1 MRQIVRFIA
10 LLLIAPLFV
19 AHQNV
24 WAASSSK
31 QPLKKQYSVGM
42 SGKYSSSL
50 SMRRTYKAAKRKK
63 ATRKAKV
70 KRITAGSA
78 RIYSYRPEKLVRVDF
93 SKVDFQ
99 FTGATNADFSGPMP
113 ASETVCAKQPC
124 GFEAMQFF
132 MHAEVEAEKEISD
145 ALVHFYSQN
154 PAFIW
159 SDNGTI
165 NEQAEAVLA
174 YFAKAGEDG
183 LNPVEYIPVLPDT
196 TLEGEVQTQ
205 ALAAFDMMLS
215 ARVLR
220 YISDARG
227 GRIVADR
234 LSAYHDLPRKPVA
247 FDEVLAE
254 IRNSSNPAQVLA
266 SYQPQSKWYV
276 ALKSELAA
284 LGKANISA
292 SSRIKPDVLIRP
304 GDAHA
309 ELPKIIALLKTQT
322 SQAFMQKF
330 HDVLEVYADSTT
342 YDTKLKPA
350 VKAYQAEAGK
360 VADGIIGPITVA
372 ALQGETLPVRQ
383 QRIIYAMERLRW
395 LPHEF
400 SDRYVFVNQP
410 AFEAQYFEDGLEKL
424 AMKAVIGSERY
435 PTNFFYDT
443 IRLVVFNP
451 YWGVPRS
458 IVMGEMMP
466 RILADPSYL
475 TRNGYEV
482 YNRNGKKVSPHN
494 VNWRSVVR
502 GNYNVSI
509 RQRPGPHNAL
519 GELKILFPNK
529 HDIYLHDT
537 PAKSSFMRDMRAISH
552 GCVRLSKPRD
562 MAAAVMGVQKDELQS
577 YFGKKERA
585 VTLRE
590 TVPVYLTYFTAWP
603 DAATHEIKYYDDVYG
618 LDRAMQQADEIIYR
632 GRHGTLARQGG

>member
-10 LLLIAPLFV
+10 LLLIAQLFAV
-19 AHQNV
+19 HQNV

-31 QPLKKQYSVGM
+31 QPLKKQYIAGM

-63 ATRKAKV
+63 AARKAAA
-70 KRITAGSA
+70 KRITVGSA
-78 RIYSYRPEKLVRVDF
+78 KIYPYRPEKLVRVDF

-99 FTGATNADFSGPMP
+99 FTGATNADFTGPMP
-113 ASETVCAKQPC
+113 ASETVCVKQPC
-124 GFEAMQFF
+124 GFDAMRFF
-132 MHAEVEAEKEISD
+132 LHAEIKAEKEISD

-159 SDNGTI
+159 SDNGMI
-165 NEQAEAVLA
+165 NKQAEAVLA
-174 YFAKAGEDG
+174 YFARAGEDG
-183 LNPVEYIPVLPDT
+183 LNPVEYIPELPDM
-196 TLEGEVQTQ
+196 TLEGEAQTQ
-205 ALAAFDMMLS
+205 ALAAFDIMLS

-227 GRIVADR
+227 GRMIANR
-234 LSAYHDLPRKPVA
+234 LSAYHDLPRKPIA
-247 FDEVLAE
+247 FDEALTE
-254 IRNSSNPAQVLA
+254 IRNSNNPAQMLG

-284 LGKANISA
+284 LGKANTA
-292 SSRIKPDVLIRP
+292 SSRIEPDVLIRP
-304 GDAHA
+304 GEVHP
-309 ELPKIIALLKTQT
+309 ELPKIMALLKTQT
-322 SQAFMQKF
+322 SQAFMEKF
-330 HDVLEVYADSTT
+330 HDVLEAYADSTT
-342 YDTKLKPA
+342 YNIKLKPA
-350 VKAYQAEAGK
+350 VKAYQTEAGK

-372 ALQGETLPVRQ
+372 ALQGETLPIRQ

-395 LPHEF
+395 LPHAF

-410 AFEAQYFEDGLEKL
+410 AFEAQYFENGMEKL
-424 AMKAVIGSERY
+424 AMKAVIGSQRY

-494 VNWRSVVR
+494 VNWRSVIR

-509 RQRPGPHNAL
+509 RQKPGPHNAL

-537 PAKSSFMRDMRAISH
+537 PAKSSFTQDMRAISH
-552 GCVRLSKPRD
+552 GCVRLSRPRE
-562 MAAAVMGVQKDELQS
+562 MAAAVMGVQKDDLQS
-577 YFGKKERA
+577 YFGKRERA

-603 DAATHEIKYYDDVYG
+603 DAATHEIRYYDDVYG
-618 LDRAMQQADEIIYR
+618 LDRAMQQADEVIHQDR
-632 GRHGTLARQGG
+632 RGTLIHHNG